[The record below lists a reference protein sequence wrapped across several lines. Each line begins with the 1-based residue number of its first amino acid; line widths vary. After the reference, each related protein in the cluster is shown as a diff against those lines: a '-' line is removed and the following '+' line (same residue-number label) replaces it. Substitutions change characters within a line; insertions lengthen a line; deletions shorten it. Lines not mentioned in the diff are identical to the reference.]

1 MVFGGSKGV
10 TLDIMSKKGRRR
22 RRRRT
27 KRKFAG
33 GGGGG
38 SISGEDFRVSMGETV
53 DWTINGGGGGGGDDD
68 EELEEGEIR
77 SGPDG
82 GDMVFLAMDVC
93 KREQI
98 KDPVSRMTDYAKS
111 RDPPPFPLKKLT
123 EIEDFLKSL
132 VSVGSQ
138 TELSFNSDGNSTHF
152 SLKFDHNLIPLPKK
166 PRTESISVKPK
177 DSSTLSNNFVT
188 QPTIPPSGRV
198 DFSHL
203 IDLHTDANADSL
215 PSPTREIAP
224 PLPPQRSLQQARNC
238 CSQMGTGSVALHP
251 YMTKALKTISSHQQK
266 FGHTSLIASTRL
278 QSPTPSEECANGD
291 ADDPKEVSSSSVS
304 VSASR
309 PVDLTMP
316 SVPVVCGTTVKEKP
330 ILNACVKSRDPRL
343 IFANHEAGVLDI
355 NMRPVLIEDNV
366 NRSGTNGETSPTEIK
381 NSQNEVLKFR
391 LKPRDPRCVLFNNTV
406 ARESLRS
413 EQAGIKGANPS
424 NIHNKHNLTVREQ
437 RDQTEK
443 SKDLPLLNID
453 RQCTNNIMNSADIV
467 SSSEGIGPVIL
478 TKADNKVDGGNYV
491 MDSNNENTST
501 SNQGTSSSQSEQF
514 GNVDHLLDG
523 YDDEQKAAIQKER
536 TRRIEEQNKMFA
548 ARKLC
553 LVLDLDHTL
562 LNSAKFV
569 NVAPEH
575 DAILRMREAQERT
588 QTEKLL
594 FCLQHMGLWTKLRP
608 GIWNFLREAS
618 KLFELHIYTMGNRL
632 YANEMAKLLDPEG
645 VLFAGRVMSRGDD
658 SVDPCDRV
666 ERRPKIKDLGGVLG
680 LESAVVIIDDSA
692 NVWPHHQLNL
702 MAIERY
708 FYFPCSR
715 RQFRLSGSSLLE
727 MGVDERAEDGMLA
740 SSLEVIKRIHQ
751 IFFSQPSLNEVDVRN
766 ILACEQRSVLRGCVI
781 LFSRVFPMGEANPHL
796 HPLWRMA
803 EQFGAVCTTQMD
815 AKVTHVVA
823 ASPGTDKVNWA
834 RSTGKYAVHPSW
846 IEASSLLYRRADEKR
861 FHIPVQ

>member
-1 MVFGGSKGV
+1 MEGTVDWTTNS
-10 TLDIMSKKGRRR
+10 
-22 RRRRT
+22 
-27 KRKFAG
+27 G

-38 SISGEDFRVSMGETV
+38 
-53 DWTINGGGGGGGDDD
+53 DD

-77 SGPDG
+77 SGSDG

-98 KDPVSRMTDYAKS
+98 KDPVSRMPDYAKS
-111 RDPPPFPLKKLT
+111 RDPPLFPLKKLT

-152 SLKFDHNLIPLPKK
+152 SLKFDHNQIPLSKK

-177 DSSTLSNNFVT
+177 DSSTLRNNFVT
-188 QPTIPPSGRV
+188 QPTIPPRGRV

-224 PLPPQRSLQQARNC
+224 PLPPQRPPQQARNC
-238 CSQMGTGSVALHP
+238 CSQMGTGSFTLHP

-266 FGHTSLIASTRL
+266 FGHTSPIASTRL
-278 QSPTPSEECANGD
+278 PSPTP
-291 ADDPKEVSSSSVS
+291 ADDLKEISSSSVS

-343 IFANHEAGVLDI
+343 IFANHEAGILDI

-381 NSQNEVLKFR
+381 NSQNEVLKIQ
-391 LKPRDPRCVLFNNTV
+391 LKPQDPRRVLFNNTV
-406 ARESLRS
+406 ARESLGS
-413 EQAGIKGANPS
+413 ERAGIKGANPS
-424 NIHNKHNLTVREQ
+424 DIHNKNNLTVREQ
-437 RDQTEK
+437 RDQTEP
-443 SKDLPLLNID
+443 SKDLPLLNIG

-478 TKADNKVDGGNYV
+478 TKANKVDGGNSV

-501 SNQGTSSSQSEQF
+501 SNQEASSSQSEQF

-562 LNSAKFV
+562 LNSAK
-569 NVAPEH
+569 
-575 DAILRMREAQERT
+575 
-588 QTEKLL
+588 
-594 FCLQHMGLWTKLRP
+594 
-608 GIWNFLREAS
+608 AS

-666 ERRPKIKDLGGVLG
+666 ERWPKIKDLGGVMG

-715 RQFRLSGSSLLE
+715 RQFRFSGSSLLE

-751 IFFSQPSLNEVDVRN
+751 IFFSQPLNEVDVRN

-781 LFSRVFPMGEANPHL
+781 LFSRVFPMGEVNPHL
-796 HPLWRMA
+796 HPLWRTA

-861 FHIPVQ
+861 FPIPVQ